1 MKHSAVFTFE
11 TPDAD
16 KLYAVLSPEAGADPG
31 EKAHTQ
37 LSKGTNSITFRVDAD
52 DAAGLR
58 ASLNMWL
65 RLINVSD
72 QILRIKQ

>member
-31 EKAHTQ
+31 EKARTQ
-37 LSKGTNSITFRVDAD
+37 LACENGILTFRVDAD

-72 QILRIKQ
+72 QILRMKQ